1 MRANC
6 PWRGA
11 GGCRHFPLL
20 PLLPSVSVLLLG
32 PSLTMSSA
40 RGDVVFYRLPTRG
53 GGVVTLEGTTTVN
66 PGGTVT
72 FQHSRFGKVYFD
84 LASVEIKKAPP
95 LTAQFK
101 RMLGPGRQRCGKAD
115 GGGPVGA
122 AKWPLA
128 AVLYSR
134 R

>member
-1 MRANC
+1 MRVNC
-6 PWRGA
+6 LWAKCKWLPTS
-11 GGCRHFPLL
+11 PLCFL
-20 PLLPSVSVLLLG
+20 RYLLFLYLLLG

-95 LTAQFK
+95 LTAQFN
-101 RMLGPGRQRCGKAD
+101 RMLGRAGSDAEKRM
-115 GGGPVGA
+115 A
-122 AKWPLA
+122 AAQWALRNG
-128 AVLYSR
+128 LL
-134 R
+134 